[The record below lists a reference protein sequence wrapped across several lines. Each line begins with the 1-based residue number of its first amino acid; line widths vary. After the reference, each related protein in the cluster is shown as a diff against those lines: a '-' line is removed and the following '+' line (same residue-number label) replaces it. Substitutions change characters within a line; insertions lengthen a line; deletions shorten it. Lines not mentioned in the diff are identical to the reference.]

1 MVENTFKKKL
11 ESGQFVV
18 TAEVGPPKGVVLN
31 EMKENIDLLVQ
42 KVDALNVTDN
52 QSSVMKYPSIGGC
65 IEILKAG
72 GLPILQ
78 MTCRDRNRMALES
91 DLLLACSLGI
101 QNVLALTG
109 DAITVGD
116 HPQAKPVFD
125 LDSVQLIDVM
135 NHLCNGVDIGN
146 NNIEGE
152 SDTFP
157 VFYPGAIVT
166 PEAEPIGPQLIKFEK
181 KVRIGAKFFQT
192 QAIYDLEKF
201 KKFIEFARQFDVKIL
216 AGIVLLT
223 GAGMA
228 KYMNKNVPGIFVPQ
242 DLIDELTQ
250 AGKEKQLE
258 KGVEIAGR
266 MIREIK
272 NEKLADGVHI
282 MAIGKERL
290 VPSIL
295 KAAGLDRISSLKS

>member
-1 MVENTFKKKL
+1 M
-11 ESGQFVV
+11 
-18 TAEVGPPKGVVLN
+18 
-31 EMKENIDLLVQ
+31 
-42 KVDALNVTDN
+42 
-52 QSSVMKYPSIGGC
+52 
-65 IEILKAG
+65 
-72 GLPILQ
+72 
-78 MTCRDRNRMALES
+78 
-91 DLLLACSLGI
+91 
-101 QNVLALTG
+101 
-109 DAITVGD
+109 
-116 HPQAKPVFD
+116 
-125 LDSVQLIDVM
+125 IDVM